1 MDQNWNDL
9 PEKGIYSFII
19 FFGTVFSIFPEVPL
33 AIRFTCVVIIILL
46 TGLVY
51 LTRYIKDWKSK
62 NKKIREETIKDIS
75 SDPIKAMG
83 YFFKVIYVLFVMTLI
98 STFFIVS
105 IIADQISNPSNK
117 GVMGIHF
124 LGFFFFFGF
133 SLFIINQEI
142 QIAYALIKRGAAG
155 AASPGPSGGS
165 PSTQNSLESL
175 NSNPRST

>member
-9 PEKGIYSFII
+9 PEKWIYSFII
-19 FFGTVFSIFPEVPL
+19 FAGTVITLFPEIPFSI
-33 AIRFTCVVIIILL
+33 RFICVVITIFL
-46 TGLVY
+46 TGFVY

-62 NKKIREETIKDIS
+62 NKKIREETIRDIS

-83 YFFKVIYVLFVMTLI
+83 YFFKVIYVLFVMMLI

-105 IIADQISNPSNK
+105 IITDQISNPSNK

-155 AASPGPSGGS
+155 GASQGPPGNL
-165 PSTQNSLESL
+165 TQ
-175 NSNPRST
+175 P